1 MTSILHHHFQY
12 HGYGETD
19 VKLHIDNCSGQN
31 KNNAVIGYLIALF
44 TMCLIFNCNGTC
56 NDIAIKSNYAQVVLV
71 ITGTWDV
78 AYLCEWKNNECIL
91 ALQTCSLLYKWSET
105 HILIH
110 LNLMLIALIELFI
123 NLCIC
128 SYGMWRVLMECTTLW
143 SFP

>member
-1 MTSILHHHFQY
+1 
-12 HGYGETD
+12 
-19 VKLHIDNCSGQN
+19 
-31 KNNAVIGYLIALF
+31 
-44 TMCLIFNCNGTC
+44 MCLIFNCNGTC
-56 NDIAIKSNYAQVVLV
+56 NDIAIKSNHAQVVLV

-91 ALQTCSLLYKWSET
+91 ALQTCSPMYKWSEK
-105 HILIH
+105 HIFIH